1 MKKRALALLL
11 ALVAMVGFVQPASA
25 AQPDIVGGGDAP
37 DQAYPFSVALLRASG
52 RLFCSGSLVAPT
64 WVLTAAHCVDGK
76 NPEVLSARVGSNDAT
91 AGGEIA
97 QPVEFVIHPDYNAV
111 AGGDVALIRLENPVK
126 SAPITLGAVT
136 VPGTP
141 TRLLGWGQTC
151 PTLSCAPTPS
161 KLQQLDA
168 SIVEPTDCT
177 AAFDLDHEL
186 CTENP
191 GGDKGTCYG
200 DSGGSQVGNV
210 DGVWVLLGVISR
222 PGNGDPVCA
231 TAPSIS
237 SSAVAYAEWI
247 KGKIAPPA
255 VAP

>member
-11 ALVAMVGFVQPASA
+11 ALVAAAGLVQPASA
-25 AQPDIVGGGDAP
+25 AQPDIVGGGEAAE
-37 DQAYPFSVALLRASG
+37 AYPFAVALLRASG
-52 RLFCSGSLVAPT
+52 KLFCSGSLVAPT

-111 AGGDVALIRLENPVK
+111 AGGDVALIRLDKPVA

-136 VPGTP
+136 VPGTA

-151 PTLSCAPTPS
+151 PVLSCAPPPA

-168 SIVEPTDCT
+168 SIVEPTACT
-177 AAFDLDHEL
+177 AAFDLEHEL

-200 DSGGSQVGNV
+200 DSGGSQVANV
-210 DGVWVLLGVISR
+210 DATWVLLGVISR
-222 PGNGDPVCA
+222 PGNGDAVCA
-231 TAPSIS
+231 TAPSITT
-237 SSAVAYAEWI
+237 SAVAYADWI
-247 KGKIAPPA
+247 KEKITPAP